1 MKAIIFTNVRKHFK
15 IQFTDLV
22 EIQQKK
28 LGNINTYIYIYM
40 KNLKCFQKMQRFK

>member
-1 MKAIIFTNVRKHFK
+1 MKAITFTNVRKHFK

-40 KNLKCFQKMQRFK
+40 KKLKMFPKDAKI